1 MSEGRREDVPK
12 KRKKNLNSAGG
23 AGQLFFSFQRSNKR
37 KESQAVDG
45 SCLTAPAPRLTRR
58 SGRQR
63 EKFGSGS
70 LVLFPC
76 ICIYISPMAPP
87 SARSVS
93 TDYIYFCIREDGLR
107 RLCSR
112 EREKRKRGRA
122 PLTAAAAVE
131 REAGVLPALLFL
143 NSQGGWWRR
152 GKRRR
157 HPVQWWC
164 SIPRHI
170 PNAVR

>member
-70 LVLFPC
+70 LALFPC
-76 ICIYISPMAPP
+76 ICIYICPMAPP

-93 TDYIYFCIREDGLR
+93 TDYTYFCIREDGLR

-112 EREKRKRGRA
+112 EREKKTWKSASYGSCSGRERVWGPPCFALFEFARGM
-122 PLTAAAAVE
+122 VE
-131 REAGVLPALLFL
+131 E
-143 NSQGGWWRR
+143 